1 MKPMTEADRKADRQ
15 ERKKEAARA
24 EIKAAAWTQVA
35 ERGAASLSLRAV
47 AAAIGLSAPA
57 LYRYFP
63 SRDSLVTAL
72 VIDAYGSLARAQERT
87 YEDMAAESWEAILR
101 GLGHAYRNWAL
112 GQPAAFY
119 MIFGAPIPGYVLP
132 TEETTPAAA
141 GSLSA
146 LIRTLGLAKE
156 HGGLAMPI
164 QPAPSPELR
173 AAFESWSDAVHQA
186 DPEILYLAVSI
197 ASRVQG
203 LALAELGGQFAPY
216 LPDFS
221 PIFDREL
228 GRIVAEIK
236 RRPS

>member
-1 MKPMTEADRKADRQ
+1 
-15 ERKKEAARA
+15 
-24 EIKAAAWTQVA
+24 
-35 ERGAASLSLRAV
+35 
-47 AAAIGLSAPA
+47 
-57 LYRYFP
+57 
-63 SRDSLVTAL
+63 
-72 VIDAYGSLARAQERT
+72 
-87 YEDMAAESWEAILR
+87 
-101 GLGHAYRNWAL
+101 
-112 GQPAAFY
+112 
-119 MIFGAPIPGYVLP
+119 MIFGAPIPGYILP

-156 HGGLAMPI
+156 QGGLAMPI

-186 DPEILYLAVSI
+186 DPEILYLAISI